1 MKTVLILF
9 IILLPILFSCDSFI
23 ENSSKTREV
32 IGSFFDKSEID
43 EQHTVKLGESLQDSI
58 DIRYPDTCFDRSY
71 FSTKKKSEFVYEMTL
86 ISVLTS
92 GNCIDTMPISKVSFT
107 FTPTQT
113 GIYTLHL
120 IGQNDSVTKT
130 LIVN

>member
-23 ENSSKTREV
+23 ENPSKTREI
-32 IGSFFDKSEID
+32 IGFFHNKSEID
-43 EQHTVKLGESLQDSI
+43 EEHSVKMGEKFQDSI

-71 FSTKKKSEFVYEMTL
+71 FSSKKKSEFVYEMTL

-113 GIYTLHL
+113 GIYTLQL
-120 IGQNDSVTKT
+120 IGQNDTVTKT
-130 LIVN
+130 LVVN